1 MMKYTLFVPLVLAA
15 TSLCGQDFK
24 LGAKVGDF
32 QIQDLDAKPVSYSAL
47 RGPVTVVTFVST
59 QCPISNGYNQRMN
72 TLYSDYSSKGVKF
85 IFLNANRSEPASSVR
100 EHAKNAGFV
109 FPVYKDA
116 NNVVADT
123 FGAEV
128 TPESYVIDSAG
139 VLRYHGAIDD
149 SQNEARV
156 KTRGLRLALDAV
168 LAGKPVEITQT
179 KAFGCSIKRA
189 RKTT

>member
-1 MMKYTLFVPLVLAA
+1 MMKRIMIVPLVFAA
-15 TSLCGQDFK
+15 ASLWGQDFK
-24 LGAKVGDF
+24 LGSKVADF
-32 QIQDLDAKPVSYSAL
+32 EVQDLDAKPVAFSAL
-47 RGPVTVVTFVST
+47 RGSVTVVTFVST

-72 TLYSDYSSKGVKF
+72 GMYSDYSSKGVKF
-85 IFLNANRSEPASSVR
+85 LFLNANRSEPASNVR
-100 EHAKNAGFV
+100 EHAKSAGFV

-116 NNVVADT
+116 NNQVADK